1 MTVATALE
9 VSWKPLTNSK
19 PKATTRLTIRMRRP
33 AVERS
38 ERVDAT
44 SRRVALARAY
54 ANGGRD
60 LQQ

>member
-1 MTVATALE
+1 
-9 VSWKPLTNSK
+9 LTNSK